1 MSNKESIL
9 KKEIGG
15 KKKDNPFPTKTSIN
29 FISNAQERKNKI
41 ALILFPIFLVVLAL
55 FVYFCVIGPLNK
67 VSEAESKY
75 NAVVRQNEQYKEIL
89 KNYSEIQREYNE
101 LTGNFLNE
109 NESSYFDRTEIIEMI
124 EEDVL
129 SSVNLSSLQINGNV
143 IKITTGS
150 TTMNDISNIV
160 NVLLNDSRVAD
171 VNAKTAKAS
180 EDSSVVT
187 ASLEIVYGG
196 VE

>member
-1 MSNKESIL
+1 MNKDIL

-15 KKKDNPFPTKTSIN
+15 KKSQSPYPTKTSIN
-29 FISNAQERKNKI
+29 FISNAQDRKNKI

-55 FVYFCVIGPLNK
+55 FVIFCVIGPLNK
-67 VSEAESKY
+67 VNEAESKY
-75 NAVVRQNEQYKEIL
+75 NAVLRQNEAYTEEL
-89 KNYSEIQREYNE
+89 KNYDEIQREYNE

-109 NESSYFDRTEIIEMI
+109 TESAYFERPEIIQMI

-129 SSVNLSSLQINGNV
+129 SSVSLSSLQITGNV
-143 IKITTGS
+143 IKITTGP
-150 TTMNDISNIV
+150 TTMNEISNIV
-160 NVLLNDSRVAD
+160 NTLLNDSRVAD
-171 VNAKTAKAS
+171 VNANTAKAS

>member
-1 MSNKESIL
+1 MSSKESIL

-15 KKKDNPFPTKTSIN
+15 KKKSNPFPSKTSIN

-67 VSEAESKY
+67 VNEAQSKY
-75 NAVVRQNEQYKEIL
+75 NAIARQNEEYKNAL
-89 KNYSEIQREYNE
+89 KNYSEVQREYNE

-109 NESSYFDRTEIIEMI
+109 NESAYFDRTEIIDMV

-129 SSVNLSSLQINGNV
+129 SSVSLSSLQINGNV
-143 IKITTGS
+143 IKITTGP
-150 TTMNDISNIV
+150 TTMNDISNV
-160 NVLLNDSRVAD
+160 VKVLLSDSRVAD
-171 VNAKTAKAS
+171 VTPKTAKAS
-180 EDSSVVT
+180 EDGSVIT
-187 ASLEIVYGG
+187 AILEIVYGG